1 MTLYNPLT
9 TIKNL
14 RKFDRVYKG
23 VVVQNTDET
32 FAGRIKVS
40 IPELYGEYI
49 EVSEEENSAGIL
61 PWIYPRFL
69 GSFNNRFEIPE
80 KGDIVEVIF
89 PYDNVYLGYYTNKP
103 LMGATNLNEVFKTE
117 NYPNIYGNLDSNG
130 TGWYIDKVTDTITF
144 IQGTTQGKITVD
156 SEGSVI
162 WDIPKNLT
170 INVIET
176 ATINAKVLNI
186 NAEDSTTIIQNNMNI
201 QATNLGIK
209 AVTSIEGNTSITG
222 NLSVSGTVTA
232 ANDVLAA
239 AISLKGHIHQC
250 PGNGGPSS
258 VPQ

>member
-23 VVVQNTDET
+23 KVVQNTDES

-40 IPELYGEYI
+40 IPELFGEYI

-69 GSFNNRFEIPE
+69 GSFRNKFEIPE
-80 KGDIVEVIF
+80 VGDIVEVIF

-103 LMGATNLNEVFKTE
+103 LMGAQTLNEVFKTE
-117 NYPNIYGNLDSNG
+117 NYPNVYGDLDSNG

-144 IQGTTQGKITVD
+144 IQGTTQGKIVVD
-156 SEGSVI
+156 TEGSVI

-170 INVIET
+170 INVTEI
-176 ATINAKVLNI
+176 ATINAKTLNI
-186 NAEDSTTIIQNNMNI
+186 NAEDSTIIMQNGLNV
-201 QATNLGIK
+201 QASTLAIK
-209 AVTSIEGNTSITG
+209 ATTSIEGDTTITG
-222 NLSVSGTVTA
+222 NLDVSGTVTA

-239 AISLKGHIHQC
+239 SISLKGHIHQC

-258 VPQ
+258 APQ